1 MENKE
6 NNMCGMSGCSG
17 CGCGHHHMHIM
28 KWLIKIVV
36 LVLIFSFAFKM
47 GELKGMLESRGYDSY
62 NRHFGG
68 GMMYGAYGTDYGPGF
83 ESGVVVPNGGTTAPS
98 TPATPAPKK

>member
-6 NNMCGMSGCSG
+6 TNVCGMNGCTG

-28 KWLIKIVV
+28 KWIVKIAVV
-36 LVLIFSFAFKM
+36 ALIFSFAFKM
-47 GELKGMLESRGYDSY
+47 GELKGMLESRGYDNSGY
-62 NRHFGG
+62 GHRYGG

-83 ESGVVVPNGGTTAPS
+83 ESGVAVPNTTMPAV
-98 TPATPAPKK
+98 PATPKK